1 MSKSN
6 PKRRNLSGIYIF
18 DILEG
23 ETKRKPTVFED
34 CTVEKQDEWLAS
46 LSVEA
51 LHNLAKGLGKSLRGL
66 GDHFDIMSGSEEE
79 DDED

>member
-1 MSKSN
+1 MNN

-18 DILEG
+18 DTLEG

-34 CTVEKQDEWLAS
+34 CTVAKQDEWLTS

-51 LHNLAKGLGKSLRGL
+51 LHNLAKGLGKCLRGL
-66 GDHFDIMSGSEEE
+66 GDNFDIMSGSEED
-79 DDED
+79 DDE